1 MSRFWIVR
9 LSKREKAE
17 WCKLRL
23 LFSRTGLHSRT
34 QSMEPTVVDLAY
46 VHRNSPGSHVDGT
59 PVNCDSIDLHLP
71 Y

>member
-1 MSRFWIVR
+1 MSRVWIAR
-9 LSKREKAE
+9 LSQREKAE

-23 LFSRTGLHSRT
+23 LFSQTGLHSRT

-46 VHRNSPGSHVDGT
+46 VHRSSPGSHVNGT
-59 PVNCDSIDLHLP
+59 LVNCDSIDLHLL